1 MTYVAGTAMTAFGR
15 SDDLDLLGLAVRAAA
30 DAMADA
36 GVEAESIDA
45 VYLGTFLGQ
54 SLQRQGVLASLVARE
69 LGLGPVPTTVVE
81 GACAS
86 AGIALRHGVMACRAG
101 MAHTVLC
108 IGAEQMTRH
117 SVAEVTA
124 GLSEALEAR
133 TDQAAG
139 LTFAG
144 FFGLVAQAHADRYG
158 TSREQLAAVAVKN
171 REHGAKNQLAR
182 FRTPVSLDDVMASR
196 LIADPLRLLDC
207 SPIAD
212 GAAAAVVT
220 SERTPGS
227 IRVLATAQAS
237 GPVGLRHVD
246 DLTTFPATVAAAS
259 QAYAEAEIGPADVDV
274 AEVHDCFSVAEIV
287 DCEDLGLLPRGEA
300 AHAIETGATTA
311 GTPGLVVNPSGGLLS
326 RGHPVGATGLA
337 QVHELVG
344 QLRQS
349 SPLSVPG
356 ARIGLAH
363 NLGGCGATATVT
375 ILGSD

>member
-15 SDDLDLLGLAVRAAA
+15 SDDLDLVGLAVHAAQG
-30 DAMADA
+30 AMADA
-36 GVEAESIDA
+36 GVDAASIDA

-69 LGLGPVPTTVVE
+69 LGLPAVPTTVVE

-101 MAHTVLC
+101 MARTVLC
-108 IGAEQMTRH
+108 IGAEQMSRH
-117 SVAEVTA
+117 SLAEVTA
-124 GLSEALEAR
+124 GLSEALEAT

-144 FFGLVAQAHADRYG
+144 FFGLVAQSHMDRYG
-158 TSREQLAAVAVKN
+158 TTREQLAAVAVKN
-171 REHGAKNQLAR
+171 REHGAKNPLAR
-182 FRTPVSLDDVMASR
+182 FRTPVTPDDVMSSR

-207 SPIAD
+207 SPVAD

-220 SERTPGS
+220 TERTPGGV
-227 IRVLATAQAS
+227 RVLAAAQAS
-237 GPVGLRHVD
+237 GPVGLRHVT
-246 DLTTFPATVAAAS
+246 DLTTFPATVAAAER
-259 QAYAEAEIGPADVDV
+259 AYAEAGIGPADVDV
-274 AEVHDCFSVAEIV
+274 AEVHDCFSVAEII

-300 AHAIETGATTA
+300 AAAIEAGATSAATS
-311 GTPGLVVNPSGGLLS
+311 GLVVNPGGGLLS

-344 QLRQS
+344 QLRQR

-375 ILGSD
+375 ILGGE